1 MTGRER
7 WLTTGLEVLA
17 ADGAAALKIERLVV
31 RVGLTKGSFFHH
43 FSGMAAY
50 KTALL
55 ERLEAHAAEVI
66 AAWGSMLD
74 AASPRQV
81 LTALTEAVGD
91 ERTGPWHPEL
101 EVAVRAWAFQD
112 AEVAAAVQRI
122 DARRLTMLES
132 VWRSLDHGPHEARIK
147 ALLPYLIMVGSL
159 MSPTPVS
166 RAELREVYE
175 TILPLVPPEVH

>member
-1 MTGRER
+1 MAMGGRDR
-7 WLTTGLEVLA
+7 WLDAGLDVLA
-17 ADGAAALKIERLVV
+17 SEGPAGLKIDRLVR

-43 FSGMAAY
+43 FAGMAGY

-55 ERLEAHAAEVI
+55 ERLESQAAEVI
-66 AAWGSMLD
+66 LAWGSQLQV
-74 AASPRQV
+74 ASPRQV

-91 ERTGPWHPEL
+91 ERTGPWHTDL

-112 AEVAAAVQRI
+112 AEVHAAQQRI
-122 DARRLTMLES
+122 DLRRLTMLES
-132 VWRSLDHGPHEARIK
+132 VWRSLDHDRHDAHIK

-175 TILPLVPPEVH
+175 VILPLVPD